1 MPKRTLEVTL
11 PQMGE
16 SVTEGVVGSWRKHV
30 GDQVMAGEALVEVQT
45 DKIDAEVPAPE
56 SGLLTRILAEEGAT
70 VAIGGGLAEIELG
83 ATSNGQ
89 PPRDSDPTALAGA
102 EQSARA
108 EAPAAALEVVG
119 SPELPPPAPGAPAE
133 VISVALPALGESVTE
148 GVIGSWLKRVGDAIN
163 VGDTLVEIQTDKV
176 DAEVPSP
183 VTGVLLEILV
193 PEGETVAA
201 GTILARVSG
210 STPAASTG
218 AGPAAATSASLPI
231 TSSTSCPPRRRKS
244 PAAAFRSPG
253 QT

>member
-102 EQSARA
+102 ERQSRGTGSR
-108 EAPAAALEVVG
+108 PRSGRQSGAAAACPWG
-119 SPELPPPAPGAPAE
+119 SG
-133 VISVALPALGESVTE
+133 
-148 GVIGSWLKRVGDAIN
+148 RGDI
-163 VGDTLVEIQTDKV
+163 
-176 DAEVPSP
+176 
-183 VTGVLLEILV
+183 
-193 PEGETVAA
+193 
-201 GTILARVSG
+201 
-210 STPAASTG
+210 
-218 AGPAAATSASLPI
+218 
-231 TSSTSCPPRRRKS
+231 SCPSRAGRI
-244 PAAAFRSPG
+244 G
-253 QT
+253 H